1 MGKLSRNVG
10 LDPETDYAQ
19 IVRNVSTY
27 DFPWDLTQS
36 LSFALFRTFAVPS
49 IGGLLDRTSA
59 FEGATQKRYDDTALL
74 LEVPLLDGFDSPS
87 GRAAIRRINQ
97 MHHMYDIS
105 NEDMVY
111 VLATF
116 VVVPKRWIDQ
126 FGWRRLTEA
135 EVLAAVR
142 YYQELGRHMGI
153 KQIPATYAEFERLM
167 DDYEIANFAFDPGA
181 RRVAVATLDLMA
193 SFYPRP
199 LRPAVLLFSRA
210 VMDESLIHAF
220 GLREPGRLV
229 RRLAV
234 LGLRVRARIVALLPR
249 RRKPMLVRDMPRIKT
264 YPNGFVVDQM
274 GTFAPGCPVHRQP
287 SAPAPEGDASSA
299 QSPPKSTSR

>member
-1 MGKLSRNVG
+1 MGKQSRNAG
-10 LDPETDYAQ
+10 LDPENDYAQ
-19 IVRNVSTY
+19 IVRNLATY

-59 FEGATQKRYDDTALL
+59 FSGTTQKRYDDTALL
-74 LEVPLLDGFDSPS
+74 LEVPLLDGFDSLS

-105 NEDMVY
+105 NDDMVY

-116 VVVPKRWIDQ
+116 VVVPKRWIDR
-126 FGWRRLTEA
+126 FGWRALTED

-142 YYQELGRHMGI
+142 YYQELGRRMGI
-153 KQIPATYAEFERLM
+153 KQIPATYAGFERLM
-167 DDYEIANFAFDPGA
+167 DAYEEAHFAFDPGA

-199 LRPAVLLFSRA
+199 LRPAVRLFSRA
-210 VMDESLIHAF
+210 VMDEPLIRAF
-220 GLREPGRLV
+220 QLADPGPV
-229 RRLAV
+229 ARRVAV
-234 LGLRVRARIVALLPR
+234 LGLRLRARIVALLPR
-249 RRKPMLVRDMPRIKT
+249 RRTPMLVREMPRIKS
-264 YPNGFVVDQM
+264 YPDGFVVDRM

-287 SAPAPEGDASSA
+287 APPVTGADAAAGAS
-299 QSPPKSTSR
+299 

>member
-1 MGKLSRNVG
+1 VPRLSRRLSRNAG

-19 IVRNVSTY
+19 IVRNLATY

-49 IGGLLDRTSA
+49 IGGLLGRTSA

-74 LEVPLLDGFDSPS
+74 LEVLLLDGFDSPS

-111 VLATF
+111 VLSTF
-116 VVVPKRWIDQ
+116 VVVPKRWIDR
-126 FGWRRLTEA
+126 FGWRALTGD

-142 YYQELGRHMGI
+142 YYRELGRHMGI
-153 KQIPATYAEFERLM
+153 RQIPTTYAGFERLM
-167 DDYEIANFAFDPGA
+167 DDYEAAHFAFDPGA

-199 LRPAVLLFSRA
+199 LRPAVRLFSRA
-210 VMDESLIHAF
+210 
-220 GLREPGRLV
+220 
-229 RRLAV
+229 
-234 LGLRVRARIVALLPR
+234 
-249 RRKPMLVRDMPRIKT
+249 
-264 YPNGFVVDQM
+264 
-274 GTFAPGCPVHRQP
+274 
-287 SAPAPEGDASSA
+287 
-299 QSPPKSTSR
+299 

>member
-1 MGKLSRNVG
+1 MGTLSRNAG
-10 LDPETDYAQ
+10 LDPEKDYAQ
-19 IVRNVSTY
+19 IVRNLATY

-49 IGGLLDRTSA
+49 IGGLLGRTSA
-59 FEGATQKRYDDTALL
+59 FEETTQKRYDDTALL

-111 VLATF
+111 VLSTF

-126 FGWRRLTEA
+126 FGWRALTEG
-135 EVLAAVR
+135 ELLAAVR

-153 KQIPATYAEFERLM
+153 RQIPATYAGFERLM
-167 DDYEIANFAFDPGA
+167 DDYEAANFAFDPGA
-181 RRVAVATLDLMA
+181 RRVAIATLDLMA

-199 LRPAVLLFSRA
+199 LRPAVKVFSRA
-210 VMDESLIHAF
+210 LMDEPLLRAF
-220 GLREPGRLV
+220 RLRDPGRLAC
-229 RRLAV
+229 RMAV
-234 LGLRVRARIVALLPR
+234 LGLRLRARIVARLPR
-249 RRKPMLVRDMPRIKT
+249 RWKPMLVREMPRIKS
-264 YPNGFVVDQM
+264 YPDGFVVEEM
-274 GTFAPGCPVHRQP
+274 GTFVPGCPVRHRAADPQIHNHHDETGA
-287 SAPAPEGDASSA
+287 SA
-299 QSPPKSTSR
+299 

>member
-1 MGKLSRNVG
+1 MGKQSRNAG
-10 LDPETDYAQ
+10 LDPEKDYAQ
-19 IVRNVSTY
+19 IVRNLATY

-105 NEDMVY
+105 NDDMVY

-116 VVVPKRWIDQ
+116 VVVPKRWIDK
-126 FGWRRLTEA
+126 FGWRELTDD

-153 KQIPATYAEFERLM
+153 RQIPATYAEFERLM
-167 DDYEIANFAFDPGA
+167 DDYEVAHFAFDTGA

-199 LRPAVLLFSRA
+199 LRPAVRLFSRA
-210 VMDESLIHAF
+210 VMDEPLISAF
-220 GLREPGRLV
+220 QLAEPGRPA

-234 LGLRVRARIVALLPR
+234 IGLRIRARIVALLPR
-249 RRKPMLVRDMPRIKT
+249 RRKPVMVREMPRIKS
-264 YPNGFVVDQM
+264 YPNGFVVEEM
-274 GTFAPGCPVHRQP
+274 GTFALGCPVRHRHDETGA
-287 SAPAPEGDASSA
+287 SA
-299 QSPPKSTSR
+299 